1 MINIIIPNEEYSN
14 IDDDTKKALIGGG
27 VAGATALGVALAS
40 KQRPLSDVEKV
51 CGKKPLIGK
60 GKKQAWQDCSN
71 KVIPQIQS
79 QVPISKEP
87 SKKDNKMLYI
97 IGGSILGL
105 GIVAFTIYKLK
116 NK

>member
-1 MINIIIPNEEYSN
+1 MINVIIPNEGYSN

-27 VAGATALGVALAS
+27 IAGATALGVALAS
-40 KQRPLSDVEKV
+40 KQRTLSDVEKV

-60 GKKQAWQDCSN
+60 GKKQSWQNCASSLLPKDKPTLTQTN
-71 KVIPQIQS
+71 
-79 QVPISKEP
+79 
-87 SKKDNKMLYI
+87 KKDNKMLYI

>member
-1 MINIIIPNEEYSN
+1 MIRVIIPNEEYSN
-14 IDDDTKKALIGGG
+14 IDDATKKALVGGA
-27 VAGATALGVALAS
+27 VAGATALGVALAQ
-40 KQRPLSDVEKV
+40 KQRQLSDVEKV

-60 GKKQAWQDCSN
+60 GKKQVWQDCAN
-71 KVIPQIQS
+71 RVIPQKQS
-79 QVPISKEP
+79 QVPISNEP

-97 IGGSILGL
+97 IGGSIVGL

>member
-1 MINIIIPNEEYSN
+1 MINVIIPNEEYSN

-27 VAGATALGVALAS
+27 IATATTLGLALAQ
-40 KQRPLSDVEKV
+40 KQKQLSDVEKV
-51 CGKKPLIGK
+51 CGKKPKLGK
-60 GKKQAWQDCSN
+60 GKKQIWQDCAN
-71 KVIPQIQS
+71 KVLPQKQS
-79 QVPISKEP
+79 QLPIEP

-105 GIVAFTIYKLK
+105 SIVAFTIYKLK